1 MLVEEDE
8 KLEHSRAGVAWKEEG
23 MARRKGGGDAI

>member
-8 KLEHSRAGVAWKEEG
+8 KLEDAGARVAWKEEG
-23 MARRKGGGDAI
+23 MAGGKGGSHTI